1 MCRPT
6 RSWQRDLLRFRRWR
20 RQTGGDTLG
29 YGSAY
34 KQIGS
39 AVEMCMPLWY
49 NSRKTAIIHL
59 FYNYT
64 NSGACRLLRTEKYAP
79 LWYNIIKQL
88 MHLSMTFR
96 LAARQLFGRLILSKG
111 RST

>member
-6 RSWQRDLLRFRRWR
+6 RSWQRDLLRSRRWR

-79 LWYNIIKQL
+79 LWYNIIIL
-88 MHLSMTFR
+88 WC
-96 LAARQLFGRLILSKG
+96 LA
-111 RST
+111 